1 MAKSDVEI
9 VAKLK
14 ETFPGMSKSVFSMG
28 KKPDYYGVELTELAQ
43 LLAGLKSRKT
53 DKRRKPYRITFR
65 LTKSE
70 FEQFELARG
79 ADTRQDFCAE
89 IVRQALQIG
98 GAQ

>member
-1 MAKSDVEI
+1 MRSDTEI

-14 ETFPGMSKSVFSMG
+14 EKYPGMSKSVHSMG
-28 KKPDYYGVELTELAQ
+28 KKPDYYGVQLTDPAQ
-43 LLAGLKSRKT
+43 LIAGLKSRKT

-98 GAQ
+98 G